1 MQRRLP
7 LATLLALAFCSC
19 TAQTQAPAQ
28 RDADAEN
35 AARTP
40 PMNAPTPHIRGQNCA
55 AYTKVAPAR
64 GSREYTVD
72 TASGRDTNRG
82 SAAHPFKTVQKA
94 ASLVKAGD
102 VVTIRAGTYTGLVYL
117 TRSGAAGSPIVF
129 QADQCGQAVFT
140 GNTGFY
146 PQVFASWG
154 NNVCLPKFPVQHDVT
169 LSGLTFKNTT
179 NGPVGKYSAV
189 ILATDN
195 WRINNVLID
204 GAADLEV
211 NVRGSGVII
220 EQSTFMH
227 GTSHSLVGCGGNT
240 IVRNVINAHNVTAT
254 AARACGNSCSIK
266 FLFTDHMLVD
276 NIESYGNNGPG
287 WWFDAQNKNFTVQN
301 SYFHNNTGMGFFD
314 EISDGPGLIQNNT
327 FDHNE
332 MDLAIGESQNVTVI
346 NNVFNGGSDV
356 PFEFRTM
363 TNRCQVSSGGT
374 CTKYYWLKNLTI
386 HNNKVKAWTH
396 VLIHNGAVSSNP
408 RWASPPFQTLNI
420 QMDYNTYWPTTS
432 NSWILW
438 QSEPSIKSFSAF
450 QSTLGVEA
458 HGSQTPF

>member
-1 MQRRLP
+1 MTSTQARLP
-7 LATLLALAFCSC
+7 LATMLALAVCSC
-19 TAQTQAPAQ
+19 AAQAQVPAV
-28 RDADAEN
+28 
-35 AARTP
+35 
-40 PMNAPTPHIRGQNCA
+40 RGQNCA
-55 AYTKVAPAR
+55 AYTKIAPRAR
-64 GSREYTVD
+64 SREYTVD
-72 TASGRDTNRG
+72 VASGSDSNHG

-94 ASLVKAGD
+94 AGLAKAGD
-102 VVTIRAGTYTGLVYL
+102 VVTIRAGTYTGLVYVKN
-117 TRSGAAGSPIVF
+117 SGATGSPIVF
-129 QADQCGQAVFT
+129 QADQCGQAIFT
-140 GNTGFY
+140 GNTGIY
-146 PQVFASWG
+146 PQAFASWG

-169 LSGLTFKNTT
+169 LSGLTFKNTN

-189 ILATDN
+189 LFATDN
-195 WRINNVLID
+195 WRINDVLID

-240 IVRNVINAHNVTAT
+240 IVRNVINAYNVS
-254 AARACGNSCSIK
+254 AAAAKACGNSCSIK

-287 WWFDAQNKNFTVQN
+287 WWFDAKNKNFTVQN
-301 SYFHNNTGMGFFD
+301 SYFHNNTGIGLFD
-314 EISDGPGLIQNNT
+314 EISDGPGLIQGNT

-332 MDLAIGESQNVTVI
+332 MDLGIAESQNVTVI
-346 NNVFNGGSDV
+346 NNVFNGGSRV

-396 VLIHNGAVSSNP
+396 VLIHNGAVSNNP

-432 NSWILW
+432 SLWILW
-438 QSEPSIKSFSAF
+438 QDEPSIKSFNAF